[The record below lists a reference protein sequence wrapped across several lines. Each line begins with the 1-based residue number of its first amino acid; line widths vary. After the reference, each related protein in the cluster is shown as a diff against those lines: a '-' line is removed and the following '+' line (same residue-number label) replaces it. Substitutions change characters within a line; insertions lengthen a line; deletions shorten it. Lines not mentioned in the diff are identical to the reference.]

1 VSPLRAGRVAAA
13 CPADR
18 PADAP
23 FLGVGV
29 GLRPTHYPAV
39 LEHGAAGALGVDW
52 FEAISENYMVGG
64 GRPLR
69 ILEQVRHL
77 APLVLHGVSLSIGS
91 ADPLDERYLDSLGA
105 LCARFEPAWTSDHL
119 CWTGQGG
126 RNLHDLLPLP
136 YTEEVQR
143 YVADRVRRVQD
154 RLGRRIALENVSS
167 YAAFTADAM
176 PEWEFLV
183 GVVER
188 ADCGILLDVNNV
200 FVSAHNHGFDADEYV
215 AAIPAS
221 RVFQIHLA
229 GHSDEGALLID
240 THDHPVRDE
249 VWALY
254 ERTLHRLGPVSTLI
268 EWDDHIPA
276 WDALV
281 AEAAKARAILA
292 RVAAGPAEGSHAHER
307 AVLAG

>member
-1 VSPLRAGRVAAA
+1 VTPPRAGRDGAARTA
-13 CPADR
+13 GR
-18 PADAP
+18 PLDAP

-29 GLRPTHYPAV
+29 GLRPQHYPAI
-39 LEHGAAGALGVDW
+39 LERGAGALGVDW

-69 ILEQVRHL
+69 ILGELRAL
-77 APLVLHGVSLSIGS
+77 SPLVLHGVSLNIGS
-91 ADPLDERYLDSLGA
+91 ADPLDEDYLNALAA
-105 LCARFEPAWTSDHL
+105 LCERFEPTWISDHL

-136 YTEEVQR
+136 YTEEAAR
-143 YVADRVRRVQD
+143 WVAERVARVQD

-167 YAAFTADAM
+167 YAAFAVDAM
-176 PEWEFLV
+176 PEWEFLA
-183 GVVER
+183 GVAER

-200 FVSAHNHGFDADEYV
+200 FVSAHNHGFDADAYI
-215 AAIPAS
+215 AGIPPS

-229 GHSDEGALLID
+229 GHSHEGELLID

-249 VWALY
+249 VWSLY
-254 ERTLHRLGPVSTLI
+254 ERTLHHVGPVSTLI
-268 EWDDHIPA
+268 EWDDRIPEY
-276 WDALV
+276 DELV

-292 RVAAGPAEGSHAHER
+292 RVGAGPASQGEEHAR
-307 AVLAG
+307 ARLAG